1 MKRKGTRIAIKGKG
15 RSITFDTDQRPQAA
29 FGGQPPAAARF
40 KRIETGQQV
49 QAGAYRNPETVQ
61 MSGSS
66 LRPFPPRKACRCKR
80 EQKTGLESVSY
91 LA

>member
-29 FGGQPPAAARF
+29 FGGQA
-40 KRIETGQQV
+40 V
-49 QAGAYRNPETVQ
+49 AYRTPETVQ

-66 LRPFPPRKACRCKR
+66 LRSFPPYEACRC
-80 EQKTGLESVSY
+80 
-91 LA
+91 

>member
-1 MKRKGTRIAIKGKG
+1 MQGKG
-15 RSITFDTDQRPQAA
+15 RSITFHNDQRPQAA

-40 KRIETGQQV
+40 KRIETDPQV
-49 QAGAYRNPETVQ
+49 QAGAKHKPETVQ

-66 LRPFPPRKACRCKR
+66 LRPFPPCEACHCES
-80 EQKTGLESVSY
+80 EQKTGLESVSC

>member
-1 MKRKGTRIAIKGKG
+1 MEGKG
-15 RSITFDTDQRPQAA
+15 RSIPVHNDQRPQAA

-66 LRPFPPRKACRCKR
+66 LHPFPPREACRCKR
-80 EQKTGLESVSY
+80 EQKTDLESVPY